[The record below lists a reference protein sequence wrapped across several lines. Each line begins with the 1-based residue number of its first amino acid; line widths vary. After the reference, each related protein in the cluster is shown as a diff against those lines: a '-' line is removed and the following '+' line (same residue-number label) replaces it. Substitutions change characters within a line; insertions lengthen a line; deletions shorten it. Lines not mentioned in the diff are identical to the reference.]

1 MSKKIINN
9 KPKIVVILGP
19 TASGKTGLGVKLA
32 YHFNGE
38 IISADSRQVYKGMD
52 IGTGKDLPDYNYLG
66 QSIPYHLIDVASPRM
81 NFSVARFQKLANKA
95 IRDVLRRG
103 KLPIVVGGSGLYL
116 QAVVDNYQLSDY
128 KSDKKWR
135 AELENLGAEK
145 LYFKISRL
153 NPDFAKRINNSDRN
167 NARRLSRYLELL
179 QNGNNLLM
187 KKGEPLGD
195 FLLLGVNIS
204 DAKMRANIKLRLD
217 ERLDKQGMILEV
229 EKLKKTGLSFKRL
242 ISFGLEYKFI
252 SYFLQDKLN
261 KEEMREKLVVAIY
274 RFAKKQKTWFKRWE
288 KQGRKIYWIKDYKQ
302 LESRVKSFLRK

>member
-66 QSIPYHLIDVASPRM
+66 QDIPYHLIDVASPRI

>member
-38 IISADSRQVYKGMD
+38 IVSADSRQVYKGMD

>member
-9 KPKIVVILGP
+9 KAKIVVILGP

-66 QSIPYHLIDVASPRM
+66 QDIPYHLIDVASPRI

-95 IRDVLRRG
+95 IRDVLKRG